1 MRRGSIVAL
10 LVIGLVAGGVAA
22 AVALVP
28 TWLPER
34 ASREAG
40 RIHFVIWFVVV
51 ICIVI
56 FAIVAAAMVYA
67 VMRFRVQE
75 DDFEDGPPV
84 HGHTGLEITWTV
96 IPFLLVTAI
105 AIVSAIVLSR
115 NDAQAQ
121 DTLRINVTAQQFAFT
136 FSYPEAHNV
145 TSPVLRL
152 PKGRSVE
159 LYMRSLDVIHSVFV
173 PQFSQKEDVVPGL
186 VTQLHIT
193 PTRLG
198 TFPLECTEL
207 CGLGHSLM
215 RSEAVVMTPAAFN
228 AWLREQ
234 EKSAAPPPSSS
245 TSTTGT
251 TSTTSTTST
260 TASPSSAAGLAAFD
274 ANQCA
279 SCHTLSAAGATGT
292 IGPDLDQLVSY
303 AKQAKQPLPGF
314 VRESIVDPDAYVQ
327 PGYPKGLMPT
337 TFGQSLSK
345 TQLDALVGFL
355 VQSAQKSGTQKSGNQ
370 QASKKG

>member
-10 LVIGLVAGGVAA
+10 LGLALVAGGVAA
-22 AVALVP
+22 AVALLP
-28 TWLPER
+28 TWLPED

-40 RIHFVIWFVVV
+40 RIDFVFWFVIA
-51 ICIVI
+51 ICIAI
-56 FAIVAAAMVYA
+56 FAIVAAAMIYSVA
-67 VMRFRVQE
+67 RFRVRE
-75 DDFEDGPPV
+75 DDFEDGPPI

-115 NDAQAQ
+115 NDAQAR

-136 FSYPEAHNV
+136 FSYPDAKNV

-173 PQFSQKEDVVPGL
+173 PEFSQKEDVVPGL

-193 PTRLG
+193 PTRVG

-215 RSEAVVMTPAAFN
+215 RSEAIVMTSAAFDS
-228 AWLREQ
+228 WLKQQ
-234 EKSAAPPPSSS
+234 EKTASPP
-245 TSTTGT
+245 
-251 TSTTSTTST
+251 TSTTSTSTSTST
-260 TASPSSAAGLAAFD
+260 TSTSSSASGLSVF
-274 ANQCA
+274 NGNGCS
-279 SCHTLSAAGATGT
+279 SCHTLSAAKATGT
-292 IGPDLDQLVSY
+292 IGPDLDKLVSY
-303 AKQAKQPLPGF
+303 AKQAKQPLASF
-314 VRESIVDPDAYVQ
+314 VQQSIVDPGAYVQ
-327 PGYPKGLMPT
+327 PGYSNGLMPT
-337 TFGQSLSK
+337 NFGTAISQTDLS
-345 TQLDALVGFL
+345 ALVSFL
-355 VQSAQKSGTQKSGNQ
+355 VQSA
-370 QASKKG
+370 KKQGSTK

>member
-1 MRRGSIVAL
+1 MRRGSIAAL
-10 LVIGLVAGGVAA
+10 LGIGLVAGGVAT
-22 AVALVP
+22 AVAIVP

-40 RIHFVIWFVVV
+40 RIDFVFWFVSV

-56 FAIVAAAMVYA
+56 CSIVAAAMIYA
-67 VMRFRVQE
+67 GLRFRVQE

-115 NDAQAQ
+115 NDAQAE
-121 DTLRINVTAQQFAFT
+121 DTLRINVTAQQFEFA

-173 PQFSQKEDVVPGL
+173 PQFSQKEDIVPGL

-215 RSEAVVMTPAAFN
+215 RSQAIVMKPAAFH
-228 AWLREQ
+228 AWLKQQ
-234 EKSAAPPPSSS
+234 EKSAAPAP
-245 TSTTGT
+245 TTTT
-251 TSTTSTTST
+251 TSTT
-260 TASPSSAAGLAAFD
+260 PSSPAAAGPSVFN
-274 ANQCA
+274 ANGCS
-279 SCHTLSAAGATGT
+279 SCHTLNA
-292 IGPDLDQLVSY
+292 
-303 AKQAKQPLPGF
+303 
-314 VRESIVDPDAYVQ
+314 
-327 PGYPKGLMPT
+327 
-337 TFGQSLSK
+337 
-345 TQLDALVGFL
+345 
-355 VQSAQKSGTQKSGNQ
+355 
-370 QASKKG
+370 

>member
-1 MRRGSIVAL
+1 MRRGSVVAL
-10 LVIGLVAGGVAA
+10 LGLAVIAGGVATA
-22 AVALVP
+22 IAVVP
-28 TWLPER
+28 TWLPLE

-40 RIHFVIWFVVV
+40 RIHFVIWFVIA
-51 ICIVI
+51 ICIFI
-56 FAIVAAAMVYA
+56 FAIFAAVLIYE
-67 VMRFRVQE
+67 VMRFRVHE

-96 IPFLLVTAI
+96 VPFVLVTAI

-121 DTLRINVTAQQFAFT
+121 DTLRINVVAQQFTFT
-136 FSYPEAHNV
+136 FTYPNAKNV

-152 PKGRSVE
+152 PDGRSVE

-215 RSEAVVMTPAAFN
+215 RSQAVVMEPAAFDS
-228 AWLREQ
+228 WLKKQ
-234 EKSAAPPPSSS
+234 GKTAAPPSS
-245 TSTTGT
+245 TT
-251 TSTTSTTST
+251 TSTTTASTASSTTSATST
-260 TASPSSAAGLAAFD
+260 TPSS
-274 ANQCA
+274 
-279 SCHTLSAAGATGT
+279 S
-292 IGPDLDQLVSY
+292 
-303 AKQAKQPLPGF
+303 
-314 VRESIVDPDAYVQ
+314 
-327 PGYPKGLMPT
+327 
-337 TFGQSLSK
+337 
-345 TQLDALVGFL
+345 
-355 VQSAQKSGTQKSGNQ
+355 
-370 QASKKG
+370 

>member
-1 MRRGSIVAL
+1 MRKGSIVAL
-10 LVIGLVAGGVAA
+10 LGLALLAGGVAT

-28 TWLPER
+28 VWLPLD

-40 RIHFVIWFVVV
+40 RIHFVIWFVIA
-51 ICIVI
+51 ICIFI
-56 FAIVAAAMVYA
+56 FAIVAAVMIYA
-67 VMRFRVQE
+67 VLRFRVQE

-96 IPFLLVTAI
+96 IPFVLVTAI

-121 DTLRINVTAQQFAFT
+121 DTLRIDVVAQQFEFT
-136 FSYPEAHNV
+136 FSYPDAKNI

-173 PQFSQKEDVVPGL
+173 PQFSQKEDIVPGL

-215 RSEAVVMTPAAFN
+215 RTQAIVMEPSAFDS
-228 AWLREQ
+228 WLKDQ
-234 EKSAAPPPSSS
+234 EKSAAPASPTTTQSTTTSSS
-245 TSTTGT
+245 TTPI
-251 TSTTSTTST
+251 
-260 TASPSSAAGLAAFD
+260 SPSAAGLSVF
-274 ANQCA
+274 NQNNCA
-279 SCHTLSAAGATGT
+279 SCHTLSAANATGT
-292 IGPDLDQLVSY
+292 IGPDLDKLVSY
-303 AKQAKQPLPGF
+303 AKQAHQPLESF
-314 VRESIVDPDAYVQ
+314 VRNSIVDPNAYIQ
-327 PGYPKGLMPT
+327 PGYPKDVMPQN
-337 TFGQSLSK
+337 FGQLLTK
-345 TQLDALVGFL
+345 EQLDSLVTFL
-355 VQSAQKSGTQKSGNQ
+355 VQSAQQSGTK
-370 QASKKG
+370 

>member
-10 LVIGLVAGGVAA
+10 LGLALIAGGVAA

-28 TWLPER
+28 TWLPET

-51 ICIVI
+51 ICILI
-56 FAIVAAAMVYA
+56 FALVAAVLAYA
-67 VMRFRVQE
+67 VMRFRVDD
-75 DDFEDGPPV
+75 DDFEDGPPI

-96 IPFLLVTAI
+96 IPFVLVTSI
-105 AIVSAIVLSR
+105 AIVSAIVLAR

-121 DTLRINVTAQQFAFT
+121 DTLRVNVTAQQFAFT
-136 FSYPEAHNV
+136 FNYPDARNV
-145 TSPVLRL
+145 VSPVLRL

-215 RSEAVVMTPAAFN
+215 RTEAIVMEPSAFD
-228 AWLREQ
+228 AWLRQQ
-234 EKSAAPPPSSS
+234 EKGAAPPPS
-245 TSTTGT
+245 
-251 TSTTSTTST
+251 TSTTSTSTS
-260 TASPSSAAGLAAFD
+260 SSSSSAAGLAAFKSYG
-274 ANQCA
+274 C
-279 SCHTLSAAGATGT
+279 SGCHTLTAAKATGT
-292 IGPDLDQLVSY
+292 TGPDLDKLVSY
-303 AKQAKQPLPGF
+303 AKQAKQPLTAF
-314 VRESIVDPDAYVQ
+314 VHESIVDPDAYIQ
-327 PGYPKGLMPT
+327 PGYPKGVMPQD
-337 TFGQSLSK
+337 FGQRLTKS
-345 TQLDALVGFL
+345 QLDALVTFL
-355 VQSAQKSGTQKSGNQ
+355 VQSAQKTGN
-370 QASKKG
+370 K